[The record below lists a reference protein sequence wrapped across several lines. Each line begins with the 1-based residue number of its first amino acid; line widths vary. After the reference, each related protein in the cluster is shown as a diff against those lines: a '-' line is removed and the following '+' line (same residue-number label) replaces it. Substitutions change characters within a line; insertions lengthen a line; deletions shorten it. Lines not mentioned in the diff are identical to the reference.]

1 MNKPT
6 QLLRLMR
13 LTLLLVFMAIAASLT
28 ECSTEAGK
36 AIPKRPNIVF
46 IMSDDHA
53 FQAIS
58 AYGGPLAKLAPT
70 PNINRIAQGGMRFD
84 RAMVT
89 NSICGPCRATILT
102 GKYSHVNGF
111 RDNANNHF
119 DGSQM
124 TFPKLLQKAGYQTA
138 MIGKWHL
145 GTDPTGFDFWDILPG
160 QGSYYNPAF
169 IDSSG
174 QYNVDGYTTEIIAD
188 KTVQWLEKVKDS
200 GEPFM
205 VMMHHKAPHR
215 GWDPGPNELGM
226 FDDVTFPEPATLF
239 DDYSGR
245 GEGELKNRMTIAKS
259 MGLARDLKINPE
271 GTPVPNANPMFQGGQ
286 LNEEQ
291 LDLWLEVY
299 NKVNEEFLELNP
311 SDNDLVRYKY
321 QRYMKDYLSCIAAV
335 DKSVGKVLDYLE
347 ANGLTENTIVV
358 YTSDQGFFLG
368 EHGWFD
374 KRWMY
379 EESLR
384 TPLLVRWPGVI
395 EAGGINNDLIS
406 NLDFGETFLDIA
418 GEEIPEEMQGESFL
432 PILKGETPDNWRKG
446 FYYHYYEHPGEH
458 WVPRHYGIT
467 TARYK
472 LMHLYYDIDEW
483 ELFDLESDP
492 QEMKNVYNNPTYK
505 EVRDS
510 LHLELQEL
518 RDLYGDTDELAQQY
532 IEEDVENTQFLRM
545 MQWMLKMDPTY
556 DLPLE
561 IKARVDT
568 MNDDWLQFMFR
579 SETKE

>member
-1 MNKPT
+1 MKHFKN
-6 QLLRLMR
+6 
-13 LTLLLVFMAIAASLT
+13 LLLIIFTGLFFLLSA
-28 ECSTEAGK
+28 CSTRDNQAGNELQ
-36 AIPKRPNIVF
+36 PNIVF

-58 AYGGPLAKLAPT
+58 AYGGPLADLALT
-70 PNINRIAQGGMRFD
+70 PNIDRIAQGGMRFD
-84 RAMVT
+84 RCMVT

-119 DGSQM
+119 DGSQL
-124 TFPKLLQKAGYQTA
+124 TFPKVLQKAGYQTA

-145 GTDPTGFDFWDILPG
+145 GTDPTGFDYWDILPG
-160 QGSYYNPAF
+160 QGSYYNPTF

-174 QYNVDGYTTEIIAD
+174 QYMMDGYTTEIIAD
-188 KTVQWLEKVKDS
+188 KTITWLEKVKDS
-200 GEPFM
+200 GKPFM

-215 GWDPGPNELGM
+215 SWEPGPNELGM
-226 FDDVTFPEPATLF
+226 YEKVTFPEPATLF

-245 GEGELKNRMTIAKS
+245 GEGERNNRMTIAHS
-259 MGLARDLKINPE
+259 MGLERDLKIDPN
-271 GTPVPNANPMFQGGQ
+271 GTPAPNSNPFSGGKK

-291 LDLWLEVY
+291 LSKWRGLYD
-299 NKVNEEFLELNP
+299 KVNEEYQELNP
-311 SDNDLVRYKY
+311 TGDDLVRYKY

-347 ANGLTENTIVV
+347 ANGLDKNTIVV
-358 YTSDQGFFLG
+358 YTSDQGFYLG

-374 KRWMY
+374 KRWMF

-384 TPLLVRWPGVI
+384 TPLLIKWPGVI
-395 EAGGINNDLIS
+395 KAGRANDDLVS
-406 NLDFGETFLDIA
+406 NLDFGETFIEVA
-418 GEEIPEEMQGESFL
+418 GEEIPDEMQGKSFL

-467 TARYK
+467 TDRYK

-483 ELFDLESDP
+483 ELFDLAKDP
-492 QEMKNVYNNPTYK
+492 MELTSVYNDPLYR

-510 LHLELQEL
+510 LHVELQKL
-518 RDLYGDTDELAQQY
+518 RDQYGDSDELAQQF
-532 IEEDVENTQFLRM
+532 IKEDLENPQFLFM
-545 MQWMLKMDPTY
+545 MKWMLQMDPTY
-556 DLPLE
+556 DLPE
-561 IKARVDT
+561 EVKARVDT
-568 MNDDWLQFMFR
+568 MKLNPRWFMPDEE
-579 SETKE
+579 ETKEE